1 MKATNPTIKFSE
13 HDLGN
18 VDAEKAVLCALLS
31 NNENFHK
38 VDGLTPEKFFS
49 KANQIIATII
59 WRQIGKRLLCDTLT
73 VISDLRAAKQLEQV
87 GGGAYL
93 QAIAFD
99 HPAVN
104 VERYCAMVL
113 EKYKTRAL
121 AAATHEMVELVQ
133 DQTKPIQ
140 ERIEAAQN
148 KVLSL
153 NEDARVEPW
162 VDANAGLSLVASQL
176 TAKMEGAYKPLA
188 TGIDSLDRLLGGGTN
203 GGELVVIGARSG
215 VGKTAFALSVAAN
228 QATAHPIG
236 FISLEMSA
244 GSIYNRLVAIVG
256 RTPLKELK
264 EGAPTYDTDK
274 TTFGCSKIQ
283 NFQLYVSDKSG
294 MNVGQITTWA
304 RNLKRRHGLKNLF
317 IDYLGL
323 ISSPSSN
330 QNKTYQV
337 EAITNALKVLAK
349 DLDIT
354 VTLLCHLNR
363 KMDEKGWRSLP
374 QLADLK
380 DSGAIEQDADTIIFL
395 HRPIHLKSD
404 LGEDWQNYARA
415 VVAKQRDGETGVVN
429 LTYTGEY
436 TRFDEWCGPEPF
448 HDESGSVPTVTSLP
462 KKRGVS

>member
-1 MKATNPTIKFSE
+1 MKATNPTINFSE

-31 NNENFHK
+31 KNENFHK

-49 KANQIIATII
+49 KVHQIIATII
-59 WRQIGKRLLCDTLT
+59 WRQIGKGLPCDVIT
-73 VISDLRAAKQLEQV
+73 VVNDLRAAKQLEQV
-87 GGGAYL
+87 GGVAYL
-93 QAIAFD
+93 QAIVVD

-113 EKYKTRAL
+113 EKAKARAL
-121 AAATHEMVELVQ
+121 AAVAHELNELVK
-133 DQTKPIQ
+133 DQSKPIQ

-162 VDANAGLSLVASQL
+162 VDANAGLSLVLSQL
-176 TAKMEGAYKPLA
+176 TTRMEGTYKPLA
-188 TGIDSLDRLLGGGTN
+188 TGIDSLDRILGGGTN

-215 VGKTAFALSVAAN
+215 VGKTAFALSVAA
-228 QATAHPIG
+228 TAHPIG
-236 FISLEMSA
+236 FISLEMKA
-244 GSIYNRLVAIVG
+244 GALYNRLVANVG
-256 RTPLKELK
+256 RTSLKELK

-354 VTLLCHLNR
+354 VTVLCQLNR

-380 DSGAIEQDADTIIFL
+380 DSGAIEQDADTIIFI
-395 HRPIHLKSD
+395 HRPIHLNPG
-404 LGEDWQNYARA
+404 LGEKWLRFAKA
-415 VVAKQRDGETGVVN
+415 SVAKQRDGETGVVN

-436 TRFDEWCGPEPF
+436 TRFDEWCGTEPVYE
-448 HDESGSVPTVTSLP
+448 ESSGVPTVTSYP
-462 KKRGVS
+462 KKRGVL